1 MITKTETRLQK
12 SKERISKGPINKHLS
27 WRNKRVTGLNKN

>member
-12 SKERISKGPINKHLS
+12 TKERISKKPINKHLS
-27 WRNKRVTGLNKN
+27 WRNKRTTTLDKN